1 MAVPDYIRKVPR
13 PVNTIVV
20 DNGRDGPNRYAVR
33 ERIGTRYIPGGNPQ
47 PRNGK
52 VIGHIRD
59 GKFVSKQEPSS
70 VTGPDMLSYGASAFV
85 KSVSRDL
92 LDDLM
97 DVYPIAVYRQRKT
110 FFRIQPHFRLQGLP
124 RNWDVSQYHIRFPAA
139 AWTRRKETP
148 SVLSKTCRT
157 SSG

>member
-97 DVYPIAVYRQRKT
+97 DVYPIKEAYTIKSC
-110 FFRIQPHFRLQGLP
+110 
-124 RNWDVSQYHIRFPAA
+124 RNN
-139 AWTRRKETP
+139 
-148 SVLSKTCRT
+148 
-157 SSG
+157 